1 MRLSG
6 RLAVLLDAALRPL
19 HLWPVA
25 LPPAGQ
31 RRAFFNAGKK
41 LKRIR
46 ANLLTNKNCAKARSC
61 SADNWFTGHAPM
73 GRERFAVFNEGSVC
87 GPTFGTL

>member
-31 RRAFFNAGKK
+31 RRAFFSAGKK
-41 LKRIR
+41 
-46 ANLLTNKNCAKARSC
+46 TEKNPGQPLDKQKLR
-61 SADNWFTGHAPM
+61 
-73 GRERFAVFNEGSVC
+73 
-87 GPTFGTL
+87 